1 MGIGLPSPAPA
12 LDLGGAS
19 AARGSSSAPPSQVL
33 LKVQQIVGHGIGEYA
48 PEVDSECTAAA
59 QCLRWVPVSGL
70 VDTAACMG
78 DEYLKRHIEAVVALL
93 TSSQAQGCVGEAAVG
108 EGAWLVA

>member
-1 MGIGLPSPAPA
+1 M
-12 LDLGGAS
+12 
-19 AARGSSSAPPSQVL
+19 
-33 LKVQQIVGHGIGEYA
+33 QQIVGHGIGEYA